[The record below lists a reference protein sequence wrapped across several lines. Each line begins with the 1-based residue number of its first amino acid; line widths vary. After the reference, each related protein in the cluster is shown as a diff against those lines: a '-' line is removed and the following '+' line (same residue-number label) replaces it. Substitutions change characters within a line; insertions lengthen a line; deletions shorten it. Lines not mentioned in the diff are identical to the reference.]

1 MKKSLFFF
9 LLLSVIS
16 ISCEKEKEQPGPKG
30 LVSFSQ
36 GPEYGF
42 GAIRFA
48 ASVQFGGDGKAVSCD
63 YRITDGS
70 SVVSEGN
77 VECGSNTDG
86 MNLFWESELEVVNI
100 DAQTFSGKTLEVLL
114 DPSHEIT
121 LPEYTSQQYID
132 LYKKASVVIP

>member
-1 MKKSLFFF
+1 M
-9 LLLSVIS
+9 
-16 ISCEKEKEQPGPKG
+16 
-30 LVSFSQ
+30 
-36 GPEYGF
+36 
-42 GAIRFA
+42 
-48 ASVQFGGDGKAVSCD
+48 
-63 YRITDGS
+63 
-70 SVVSEGN
+70 VSEGN